1 MTTGKGSYTAR
12 DWTTYASTHVTGKS
26 GAELFTNT
34 DIDPLLNPKDVKI
47 RESRDSDAYPES
59 TALIV
64 GIDQTGSM
72 GMISKQMIR
81 EGLNV
86 LATEIYDR
94 KPITDPQIM
103 FMAIGDAAMHERAP
117 LQVTQFEVDI
127 KIAEQLQK
135 FFLEGM
141 GGGNDNESYTFPWYF
156 AAMHTSIDCFEKR
169 GKKGYLFTAGDECV
183 PPVLRA
189 SEIER
194 YLGYNPEKDFT
205 AEELLTMVS
214 RSYNVFHIMVEQGS
228 YMRSYRQDAIDS
240 WTSILGQNAIPLSD
254 YTKMS
259 EVIIS
264 VIQAM
269 EGDAKDKITASWDGK
284 TSIVVSK
291 AIDGIIANRT
301 GNGGIITFD

>member
-103 FMAIGDAAMHERAP
+103 FMAIGEIREGLNVLATEIYDRKPITDPQIMFMAIGDAAMHERAP

-135 FFLEGM
+135 FYLEGR

-169 GKKGYLFTAGDECV
+169 GKKGYLFTVGDECV
-183 PPVLRA
+183 PPVLHA
-189 SEIER
+189 
-194 YLGYNPEKDFT
+194 
-205 AEELLTMVS
+205 
-214 RSYNVFHIMVEQGS
+214 
-228 YMRSYRQDAIDS
+228 
-240 WTSILGQNAIPLSD
+240 
-254 YTKMS
+254 
-259 EVIIS
+259 
-264 VIQAM
+264 
-269 EGDAKDKITASWDGK
+269 
-284 TSIVVSK
+284 
-291 AIDGIIANRT
+291 
-301 GNGGIITFD
+301 